1 MGLNQKEIHME
12 QKSKYEIE
20 IENFRKI
27 FDDKKNM
34 CIAIYGIGRRTAT
47 LLPGITDYNITGLLD
62 RDKNNVG
69 KELCDIK
76 VIPIDNI
83 EEKADLIIINS
94 DPSNYEII
102 FKRISGKV
110 TIPVYYADGR
120 LACLSDKDKSY
131 EQNEYWKSSYEEL
144 KDKIDQAD
152 IVSFDIFDTLIMRKI
167 FSPEDVF
174 RLLGEKIKAELKLDC
189 NITGIRAQ
197 VAAKCGPF
205 ATINEIYEKIKKQ
218 IDLTDKNISDIMQL
232 EKKTDMDLCIARKD
246 IAELYEY
253 CIEFGKEVYLISDMY
268 YTLQDI
274 KRLLDKCG
282 LSVID
287 DRHIWISCEKK
298 KDKISGSLWKE
309 YSSVVGKNAKCI
321 HIGDNKIGD
330 IENSKKYGIN
340 SYYVMSGKDMLMNS
354 SLSEL
359 AANVNTVSDSICLGL
374 VIAKLFNSPFALC
387 STNGKVSYDD
397 SEIYGYCVY
406 GPLLEKFL
414 IWLYYNSR
422 KDGID
427 KLLFFARDGYFL
439 EKDYKIVSELLNDG
453 YKQDWCYLPIS
464 RRLIYMATMKS
475 EDDLKRVV
483 AFPYVGTFADY
494 MKSRF
499 EITVTDATAEYNDRQ
514 INAVGDSQNILNWIQ
529 PYKDKIMEQAKRER
543 ENYLDYLKSDGDMQA
558 GLSYGTVDVGYYGT
572 NQYYLQRLTGIKTK
586 GYCFY
591 SCLSNKN
598 EYVKYISMKGCFQYD
613 KDYDADES
621 LIRKKAI
628 YVETFI
634 TAPNG
639 MAKYID
645 EENNVVCENNKKSQ
659 QYFSIK
665 ETVNNGVVKFI
676 LDYLKYV
683 EKNSLCNNCTRSMK
697 NRKISIEDM
706 IFDVSL
712 KGKTN
717 ISEDICLGFWWDN
730 DYVGKRELKIEI

>member
-1 MGLNQKEIHME
+1 ME

-34 CIAIYGIGRRTAT
+34 RIAIYGIGRRTAT

-174 RLLGEKIKAELKLDC
+174 RLLGEKVKAELKSDC
-189 NITGIRAQ
+189 NIADIRAQ
-197 VAAKCGPF
+197 VAA
-205 ATINEIYEKIKKQ
+205 
-218 IDLTDKNISDIMQL
+218 
-232 EKKTDMDLCIARKD
+232 
-246 IAELYEY
+246 
-253 CIEFGKEVYLISDMY
+253 
-268 YTLQDI
+268 
-274 KRLLDKCG
+274 KCG

-330 IENSKKYGIN
+330 IENSTKYGIN

-359 AANVNTVSDSICLGL
+359 ASYVNTVSDSICLGI

-387 STNGKVSYDD
+387 STNGKVSFDD
-397 SEIYGYCVY
+397 SEIYGYCIY

-439 EKDYKIVSELLNDG
+439 EKDYKIVSELLDDG

-464 RRLIYMATMKS
+464 RRLIYMASMENE
-475 EDDLKRVV
+475 EDFKIVV
-483 AFPYVGTFADY
+483 EFPYVGTFADY

-499 EITVTDATAEYNDRQ
+499 EIAVTDTTAQYNDMH
-514 INAVGDSQNILNWIQ
+514 INAVGDSHNILKWIQ
-529 PYKDKIMEQAKRER
+529 PYKEKIMQEAKAER
-543 ENYLDYLKSDGDMQA
+543 ENYIKYLEIDGDMQKD
-558 GLSYGTVDVGYYGT
+558 LTYGTVDLGYYGT
-572 NQYYLQRLTGIKTK
+572 NQYYLQRLTNIKTK

-591 SCLSNKN
+591 ACLSKDNVYMN
-598 EYVKYISMKGCFQYD
+598 DISVDTCFQYGD
-613 KDYDADES
+613 DYTAEKS
-621 LIRKKAI
+621 LVRKKNMYI
-628 YVETFI
+628 ETFI
-634 TAPNG
+634 TAPQGMIRYIDNHGGIVCESDRKSQKYFHIKEKVNCGVVNFIRDYINIYKGVLAVNSEEYIKLMHDRKESLEDNLFYNMLNG
-639 MAKYID
+639 M
-645 EENNVVCENNKKSQ
+645 C
-659 QYFSIK
+659 
-665 ETVNNGVVKFI
+665 
-676 LDYLKYV
+676 
-683 EKNSLCNNCTRSMK
+683 
-697 NRKISIEDM
+697 
-706 IFDVSL
+706 DVSKDIL
-712 KGKTN
+712 KG
-717 ISEDICLGFWWDN
+717 FYFDN
-730 DYVGKRELKIEI
+730 DFVGGKEIMVEI

>member
-1 MGLNQKEIHME
+1 
-12 QKSKYEIE
+12 
-20 IENFRKI
+20 
-27 FDDKKNM
+27 M

>member
-1 MGLNQKEIHME
+1 ME

-27 FDDKKNM
+27 FGDKKNM
-34 CIAIYGIGRRTAT
+34 RIAIYGIGRRTAT

-102 FKRISGKV
+102 FKRISGEV

-253 CIEFGKEVYLISDMY
+253 CIESGKEVYLISDMY

-427 KLLFFARDGYFL
+427 KLLFFASDGYFL

>member
-1 MGLNQKEIHME
+1 ME

-34 CIAIYGIGRRTAT
+34 RIAIYGIGRRTAT

-174 RLLGEKIKAELKLDC
+174 RLLGEKVKAELKSDC
-189 NITGIRAQ
+189 NIADIRAQ

-218 IDLTDKNISDIMQL
+218 IDLTDKNMSDIMQL

-253 CIEFGKEVYLISDMY
+253 CIESGKEVYLISDMY

-330 IENSKKYGIN
+330 IENSTKYGIN
-340 SYYVMSGKDMLMNS
+340 SYYVMSGQ
-354 SLSEL
+354 E
-359 AANVNTVSDSICLGL
+359 
-374 VIAKLFNSPFALC
+374 AKA
-387 STNGKVSYDD
+387 
-397 SEIYGYCVY
+397 
-406 GPLLEKFL
+406 
-414 IWLYYNSR
+414 
-422 KDGID
+422 
-427 KLLFFARDGYFL
+427 
-439 EKDYKIVSELLNDG
+439 
-453 YKQDWCYLPIS
+453 
-464 RRLIYMATMKS
+464 
-475 EDDLKRVV
+475 
-483 AFPYVGTFADY
+483 
-494 MKSRF
+494 
-499 EITVTDATAEYNDRQ
+499 
-514 INAVGDSQNILNWIQ
+514 
-529 PYKDKIMEQAKRER
+529 ER
-543 ENYLDYLKSDGDMQA
+543 ENYIKYLEIDGDMQKD
-558 GLSYGTVDVGYYGT
+558 LTYGTVDLGYYGT
-572 NQYYLQRLTGIKTK
+572 NQYYLQRLTNIKTK

-591 SCLSNKN
+591 ACLSKDNVYMN
-598 EYVKYISMKGCFQYD
+598 DISVDTCFQYGD
-613 KDYDADES
+613 DYTAEKS
-621 LIRKKAI
+621 LVRKKNMYI
-628 YVETFI
+628 ETFI
-634 TAPNG
+634 TAPQG
-639 MAKYID
+639 MIRYID
-645 EENNVVCENNKKSQ
+645 NHGGMVCESDRKSQ
-659 QYFSIK
+659 KYFHIK
-665 ETVNNGVVKFI
+665 EKVNCGVVNFI
-676 LDYLKYV
+676 RDYINIYKGVLAV
-683 EKNSLCNNCTRSMK
+683 NSEEYIKLMHDRKESLEDNLFYNMLNSMCN
-697 NRKISIEDM
+697 ISKDI
-706 IFDVSL
+706 L
-712 KGKTN
+712 KG
-717 ISEDICLGFWWDN
+717 FYFDN
-730 DYVGKRELKIEI
+730 DFVGGKEIMVEI

>member
-1 MGLNQKEIHME
+1 ME

-120 LACLSDKDKSY
+120 LACLSDKDKCY
-131 EQNEYWKSSYEEL
+131 EQNEYCISSYEEL

-253 CIEFGKEVYLISDMY
+253 CIESGKEVYLISDMY